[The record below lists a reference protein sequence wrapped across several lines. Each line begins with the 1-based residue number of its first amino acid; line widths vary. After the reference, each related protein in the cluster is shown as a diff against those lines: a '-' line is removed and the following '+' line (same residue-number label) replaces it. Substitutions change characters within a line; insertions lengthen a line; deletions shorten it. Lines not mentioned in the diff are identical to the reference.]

1 MKEELL
7 GKLIDKIS
15 HDIEF
20 SEISLSEE
28 YFNNALFLSIIDA
41 ASQIGV
47 NWQSVQNTGRRYCN

>member
-41 ASQIGV
+41 AS
-47 NWQSVQNTGRRYCN
+47 